1 MSRYKFQ
8 GKVCAC
14 DFYVVSFDT
23 TQHYNDYEEM
33 SDGLTLVEALEEF
46 KRRDKYTPSTVV
58 LAVGVEYRITDPDY
72 ITKTDLGACDLLQ
85 RVNSQCRI
93 PDDWKSDKV
102 LLNEALISVNAI
114 KMIQAF
120 VEEHSQKE
128 EGSTEKKPKNP
139 SVEYGK

>member
-14 DFYVVSFDT
+14 DFYVVSLDT
-23 TQHYNDYEEM
+23 TQRYNDYEEK

-46 KRRDKYTPSTVV
+46 KRRDIYTPPTVV
-58 LAVGVEYRITDPDY
+58 LTLGVEYRITHPDY
-72 ITKTDLGACDLLQ
+72 GTKTDLGACDLLQ

-114 KMIQAF
+114 KMLEAF
-120 VEEHSQKE
+120 IEERAEKE
-128 EGSTEKKPKNP
+128 HTEKKPKKS
-139 SVEYGK
+139 SVEYGD

>member
-46 KRRDKYTPSTVV
+46 KRRDTYTPSTVF
-58 LAVGVEYRITDPDY
+58 LAVGVEYRITVSVDRN
-72 ITKTDLGACDLLQ
+72 KVGAVDLLQ
-85 RVNSQCRI
+85 RVNGECRI
-93 PDDWKSDKV
+93 IDDWKSDKV
-102 LLNEALISVNAI
+102 LCNEALISFNAI

-139 SVEYGK
+139 SVEYGE